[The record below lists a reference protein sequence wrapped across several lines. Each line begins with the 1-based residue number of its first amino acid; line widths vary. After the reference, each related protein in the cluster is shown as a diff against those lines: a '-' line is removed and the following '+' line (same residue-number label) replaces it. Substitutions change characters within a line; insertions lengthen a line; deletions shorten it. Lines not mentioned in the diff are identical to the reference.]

1 MYDGSVVFVGAV
13 GACEGGCDVKS
24 LWGFSVGGLTEKSST
39 DILRST
45 AASIEVSRAAFG
57 SSRTTSR
64 GSIPRALHDVV
75 HLVLCEGLR
84 CFSSSETLV
93 DVKKDFH
100 HRVHALIC
108 FNLGGA
114 DFFS

>member
-1 MYDGSVVFVGAV
+1 
-13 GACEGGCDVKS
+13 
-24 LWGFSVGGLTEKSST
+24 VGGLTEKSST

-57 SSRTTSR
+57 SIRTTSR
-64 GSIPRALHDVV
+64 GFIPRALHDVV

-84 CFSSSETLV
+84 FFSNGETLV
-93 DVKKDFH
+93 DIQKDFY
-100 HRVHALIC
+100 HRVHVLIC
-108 FNLGGA
+108 FDFGGA